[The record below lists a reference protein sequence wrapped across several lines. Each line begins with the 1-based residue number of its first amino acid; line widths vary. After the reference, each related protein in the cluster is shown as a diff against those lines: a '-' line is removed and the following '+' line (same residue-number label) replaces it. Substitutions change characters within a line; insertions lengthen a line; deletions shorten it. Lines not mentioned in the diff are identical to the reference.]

1 MIKNQI
7 WYYVKYDKNQIRYVK
22 YNKNQIGYYVKYD
35 KNQIR
40 YVKYDKKSD
49 QICKI

>member
-1 MIKNQI
+1 MI
-7 WYYVKYDKNQIRYVK
+7 
-22 YNKNQIGYYVKYD
+22 KNQIGYYVKYD

>member
-1 MIKNQI
+1 MI
-7 WYYVKYDKNQIRYVK
+7 
-22 YNKNQIGYYVKYD
+22 

-49 QICKI
+49 QICKIYDQNQIRYVKYDKKSDLVLCKI